1 MSRCSNPNCFVHD
14 GDTCCMGE
22 LNHED
27 CPSWSRSKPT
37 EKSDQ
42 ERNENNISFRVPWSS
57 SSLGSSDLS
66 RLYQQGPSIFI
77 GLLGAQNTGKTT
89 FLAANYLQLLS
100 GEKYNNFEF
109 CGSQTLGAWESI
121 ASWARINNEK
131 QMPSFPPHTPRG
143 VDRTPGILHFG
154 LQDVND
160 KIKNIFLTDAPG
172 EWFTRWAI
180 DVDAIDAAGAK
191 WTASQSDAFLIFAD
205 CEKLAGE
212 ERSVARR
219 ELRTIIERL
228 GESVGSRPTVLV
240 WAKSDKQPTEG
251 IKRAIQNALER
262 NIPHAKEFEVTVE
275 DPASFARVFESVLN
289 EAWTPKFCEPITEP
303 ILGSS
308 SFLAFRGHHAKS

>member
-1 MSRCSNPNCFVHD
+1 
-14 GDTCCMGE
+14 MGE

-27 CPSWSRSKPT
+27 CPSWSRNKKTNNSDPE
-37 EKSDQ
+37 EKES
-42 ERNENNISFRVPWSS
+42 NFTFRVPWSS
-57 SSLGSSDLS
+57 SALGCSDLS

-143 VDRTPGILHFG
+143 VDRTPGILHFV

-228 GESVGSRPTVLV
+228 GESIGSRPAVLV
-240 WAKSDKQPTEG
+240 WAKSDKQPTEA
-251 IKRAIQNALER
+251 IKRAIQSALER

-303 ILGSS
+303 IMGSS